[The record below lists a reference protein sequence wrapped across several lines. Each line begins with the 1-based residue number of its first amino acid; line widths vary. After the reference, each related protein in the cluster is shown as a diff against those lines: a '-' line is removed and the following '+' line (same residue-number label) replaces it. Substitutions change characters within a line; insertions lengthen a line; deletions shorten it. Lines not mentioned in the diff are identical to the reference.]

1 MPTILVT
8 NDDGVHAPGLL
19 ALKQALSAIAEVL
32 VLAPERNWSASG
44 HSKTMHK
51 PLRVHEVTLADGTP
65 AFSSSGGP
73 TDCVALAAE
82 GVLGKRPDLV
92 VSGINNGYN
101 MGSDITYS
109 GTVACALEAT
119 IYGIPGIA
127 ISTAAAKRSPIDVA
141 LLHPMAGR
149 YARLVVERVLA
160 EGLPPDTLLNVNVPA
175 VAPSEL
181 KGIEITRQG
190 KRRYKDELIK
200 REDPYGQP
208 YYWLGGLGVID
219 FPDDGTDVGAIAN
232 GFVSVTPIGLDYT
245 KHSFLS
251 TLAEW
256 HLQPEHPSQER
267 DEESHV

>member
-8 NDDGVHAPGLL
+8 NDDGVNAPGLL
-19 ALKQALSAIAEVL
+19 ALKQVLSEIADVL

-51 PLRVHEVTLADGTP
+51 PLRVHEVTLADGSF
-65 AFSSSGGP
+65 AHSSSGGP

-101 MGSDITYS
+101 LGSDITYS

-127 ISTAAAKRSPIDVA
+127 VSTASAKRAGIDSA
-141 LLHPMAGR
+141 IFHPTAAF
-149 YARLVVERVLA
+149 YARHIASRVFA
-160 EGLPPDTLLNVNVPA
+160 EGLPANTLLNVNVPA
-175 VAPSEL
+175 LPLDEIR
-181 KGIEITRQG
+181 GIEVTRQG
-190 KRRYKDELIK
+190 KRRYEDELIK

-208 YYWLGGLGVID
+208 YYWLGGPVVID

-232 GFVSVTPIGLDYT
+232 GYVSVTPVSLDFTDYA
-245 KHSFLS
+245 FLKD
-251 TLAEW
+251 
-256 HLQPEHPSQER
+256 LQSWKF
-267 DEESHV
+267 

>member
-8 NDDGVHAPGLL
+8 NDDGVHSPGLL
-19 ALKQALSAIAEVL
+19 ALKQALDVIADVL
-32 VLAPERNWSASG
+32 VLAPDRNWSASG

-51 PLRVHEVTLADGTP
+51 PFRVHEVILADGTV
-65 AFSSSGGP
+65 AHSTNGGP

-101 MGSDITYS
+101 LGNDVTYS

-127 ISTAAAKRSPIDVA
+127 VSAASAKSSPVEMTA
-141 LLHPMAGR
+141 LLPLAAG
-149 YARLVVERVLA
+149 YACRFAQQVL
-160 EGLPPDTLLNVNVPA
+160 EQGLPADTLLNVNIPA
-175 VAPSEL
+175 LAADAIR
-181 KGIEITRQG
+181 GIEVTRQG
-190 KRRYKDELIK
+190 KRRYEDTLIQ

-208 YYWLGGLGVID
+208 YYWLGGSAVVD

-232 GFVSVTPIGLDYT
+232 GFVSVTPIGLDLT
-245 KHSFLS
+245 NHAFLPA
-251 TLAEW
+251 LRAW
-256 HLQPEHPSQER
+256 QF
-267 DEESHV
+267 

>member
-8 NDDGVHAPGLL
+8 NDDGVHTPGLL

-51 PLRVHEVTLADGTP
+51 PLRVHEVILADGSV
-65 AFSSSGGP
+65 AHSSSGGP

-101 MGSDITYS
+101 LGNDVTYS

-127 ISTAAAKRSPIDVA
+127 VSTASAKIATVDMAQLLPTAAD
-141 LLHPMAGR
+141 
-149 YARLVVERVLA
+149 YACRLAQQVLA
-160 EGLPPDTLLNVNVPA
+160 QGLPEDTLLNVNVPA
-175 VAPSEL
+175 LATEEIQ
-181 KGIEITRQG
+181 GIEVTRQG
-190 KRRYKDELIK
+190 KRRYNDTLIQ

-208 YYWLGGLGVID
+208 YYWLGGAAVID

-232 GFVSVTPIGLDYT
+232 GYVSVTPIGLNLT
-245 KHSFLS
+245 NHQFLT
-251 TLAEW
+251 TLQEW
-256 HLQPEHPSQER
+256 EF
-267 DEESHV
+267 

>member
-1 MPTILVT
+1 MSTILVT
-8 NDDGVHAPGLL
+8 NDDGVQSLGLL
-19 ALKQALSAIAEVL
+19 ALKRALRALADVI

-44 HSKTMHK
+44 HAKTMHK
-51 PLRVHEVTLADGTP
+51 PLRVHEVKLADGSV
-65 AFSSSGGP
+65 AHSCSGGP

-101 MGSDITYS
+101 IGNDITYS

-127 ISTAAAKRSPIDVA
+127 VSTAAAKQSPVDVDI
-141 LLHPMAGR
+141 LHPIAGE
-149 YARLVVERVLA
+149 YALMVAKRVLH
-160 EGLPPDTLLNVNVPA
+160 EGLLADTLLNVNVPA
-175 VAPSEL
+175 LAPHEIR
-181 KGIEITRQG
+181 GIEITRQG
-190 KRRYKDELIK
+190 KRRYQDELIR

-245 KHSFLS
+245 AHGFLA
-251 TLAEW
+251 TLQDWQLGMENNGECT
-256 HLQPEHPSQER
+256 Q
-267 DEESHV
+267 

>member
-8 NDDGVHAPGLL
+8 NDDGVHSPGLL
-19 ALKQALSAIAEVL
+19 ALKQALSALADVI

-51 PLRVHEVTLADGTP
+51 PLRVHDVILADGSP
-65 AFSSSGGP
+65 AHSCSGGP

-82 GVLGKRPDLV
+82 GALGKRPDLV

-101 MGSDITYS
+101 LGNDITYS

-127 ISTAAAKRSPIDVA
+127 VSTAAAKRTSIDVTI
-141 LLHPMAGR
+141 LHAAAAE
-149 YARLVVERVLA
+149 YASLIARRVLA
-160 EGLPPDTLLNVNVPA
+160 EGLPTDTLLNVNVPA
-175 VAPSEL
+175 LVPDEIQ
-181 KGIEITRQG
+181 GIEITRQG

-232 GFVSVTPIGLDYT
+232 GYVSVTPIGLDLT
-245 KHSFLS
+245 NQRFLQE
-251 TLAEW
+251 LQHWNLQAGAE
-256 HLQPEHPSQER
+256 
-267 DEESHV
+267 

>member
-8 NDDGVHAPGLL
+8 NDDGIQSPGLL
-19 ALKQALSAIAEVL
+19 ALKQALGAIADIL

-51 PLRVHEVTLADGTP
+51 PLRVHEVTLADGS
-65 AFSSSGGP
+65 AANSCSGGP

-82 GVLGKRPDLV
+82 GVLGTRPDLV

-101 MGSDITYS
+101 LGNDVTYS

-127 ISTAAAKRSPIDVA
+127 VSTLGAKGAPIDLTD
-141 LLHPMAGR
+141 LLATTAT
-149 YARLVVERVLA
+149 YATSIVRRVLQ
-160 EGLPPDTLLNVNVPA
+160 EGLPADTLLNVNVPGIDRA
-175 VAPSEL
+175 MIR
-181 KGIEITRQG
+181 GIEVTRQG

-232 GFVSVTPIGLDYT
+232 GYVSVTPIGLDLT
-245 KHSFLS
+245 NQPFLKELERWDLQS
-251 TLAEW
+251 GAE
-256 HLQPEHPSQER
+256 
-267 DEESHV
+267 

>member
-1 MPTILVT
+1 MGFMPTILVT
-8 NDDGVHAPGLL
+8 NDDGVQSPGLL
-19 ALKQALSAIAEVL
+19 ALKNALSAIAEVL
-32 VLAPERNWSASG
+32 ILAPERNWSASG

-51 PLRVHEVTLADGTP
+51 PLRVHEVTLVDGTL
-65 AFSSSGGP
+65 AHSSSGGP

-101 MGSDITYS
+101 IGSDITYS

-127 ISTAAAKRSPIDVA
+127 VSTASAQRSPVDIA
-141 LLHPMAGR
+141 ILHPTAGG
-149 YARLVVERVLA
+149 YACTIAQRVLA
-160 EGLPPDTLLNVNVPA
+160 DGLPADTLLNVNVPA
-175 VAPSEL
+175 LNPNAI
-181 KGIEITRQG
+181 KGVEITRQG

-245 KHSFLS
+245 NHGFLS
-251 TLAEW
+251 A
-256 HLQPEHPSQER
+256 LQTWQL
-267 DEESHV
+267 